1 MTKLLALLLLVAAG
15 SGKIDKLWEKYDSF
29 TQSDRPEDR
38 ISVLENIKK
47 EASARHLTWDYY
59 RACDNIVSVKT
70 FRNWKERENSLAEMK
85 RALES
90 YGDAVALFRY
100 HKEYGKGSAEEYIS
114 SNKKALEASSTPDF
128 YKNDWSIQF
137 YKFGQALTSFL
148 KNDYEYAIWS
158 IRDTAVIKSYS
169 KGRYPIEAF
178 YEYSAITGDGKERE
192 KVLKEFSSKYK
203 GHAAALLA
211 EEDLLS
217 MRLIDD
223 KAGSDDFKRLMEDCR
238 SFKAERDGFTGREKE
253 IAVCCKEVDLIIE
266 ELERQD
272 IICNVNDGKLLLSL
286 KNVPAATVG
295 IYESE
300 GKPVWKKDFHNP
312 AQSFHK
318 MDSIHFDLPVLNDGE
333 YKIEAHHGSVSAS
346 YRYRKQTLSAALR
359 RDADGTSVL
368 VADYLSGKPLD
379 HADLELKYDNGRVR
393 TINGMPLNGFT
404 RIPETA
410 EYKDSELKSVKC
422 SVRDNGIT
430 RISGEIS
437 VYSYYNADT
446 EDDIR
451 QTRAFIITDRGA
463 YIKGETI
470 HFKTILYKGVFS
482 LHCDNSAQN
491 PKARLIDH
499 KGNVIAITDLKTEG
513 YGSAD
518 GSFTT
523 PVDCEGGIYHIEITL
538 NGNRIGSRSV
548 RVDEFV
554 TPTFDVTF
562 DNKELFSRE
571 EDEISFT
578 GTARSFTGH
587 SLSSARA
594 TFTVSGYGSDE
605 ISGPLHIG
613 PGGRFTINIPLPEDK
628 RRGWYTATVRITGAD
643 GETLEFSG
651 SAGFEWMTEVS
662 GQSPYTFEELDG
674 LGMKIIA
681 GDKPVWAAVDLIGA
695 GNRLLKHSIIY
706 FEPTD
711 GRAEHT
717 VSFPYEDSYPDVVNL
732 SVLYFQNGKCR
743 RNSITRYREDHRYD
757 LPLSFSRFVDKS
769 APGQPCRLEIT
780 TLPGTECAVSV
791 YDKSTDG
798 IMPGLWEKLRPS
810 PLPAPNVG
818 YRTFCGRDASE
829 YAMPRT
835 IRIRGAAAANAEND
849 AIPFQM
855 VETKAAFAGD
865 GSSPNIQIRENFA
878 NTLYW
883 NPRIL
888 SGKDGKASFSFTTAD
903 KLSTYR
909 VQVFAHNGKMC
920 NEVIDRDIL
929 VTIPVMVSIAAPQFL
944 YSGDKYILTAA
955 LSNNSEKDVSGKLNM
970 TLFDG
975 DYRTGKILSSTQMP
989 VTAPAGGVTK
999 CDIPVDIPCL
1009 STLGVKITFVPDDSK
1024 DGADALFTSIPVRQ
1038 PVQTL
1043 TEAHSALYTKGIN
1056 EESLIEALRKE
1067 FVNIPGNS
1075 ASLSEISILEMI
1087 GNALPEEVK
1096 TDSDNSLELSK
1107 ALYADFLCRK
1117 LGQSGCS
1124 DAERAAMKDKLLKCF
1139 KDDGGISWFEGMG
1152 SSPIVTAAVLVRIG
1166 GTQDLDIPESVLD
1179 KAVHY
1184 LDSRIL
1190 ATFKGEHPFFT
1201 PSIGQYLLVRS
1212 MHAGVPFNGDGTDT
1226 KTLRKFR
1233 KAASDYLTP
1242 SGARGLNGMI
1252 LEKARRM
1259 KVLHNLQA
1267 TGQGRAL
1274 AGVWKVKV
1282 KRMPA
1287 SEAADLESLMQYAV
1301 RHKSG
1306 GMYYPNA
1313 VMPWR
1318 GLLESELYAHSLL
1331 CDLLSSYDNQ
1341 RSRDIA
1347 DGIRTWI
1354 MVQKET
1360 QQWSD
1365 DPAYIEAI
1373 ASVMNGS
1380 RSVLDTKVIVLNG
1393 QYTKEFK
1400 DIRASGNGM
1409 SIAMTREDA
1418 EPAVGDRI
1426 KLKFKITNDEN
1437 RSFVH
1442 ITLPYDAALR
1452 PVEQLSGYRRG
1463 AYRSVRAGVI
1473 EYWFESYPEEKTT
1486 ITEEFFVT
1494 GAGSFQMPSP
1504 TIESLYA
1511 PHYSANSD
1519 AVTPITYTSR

>member
-1 MTKLLALLLLVAAG
+1 MTKLLALLLVIAAG

-38 ISVLENIKK
+38 INVLEIIKK

-85 RALES
+85 RDLES

-100 HKEYGKGSAEEYIS
+100 HKEYGKGSAKEYIS

-128 YKNDWSIQF
+128 YENDRSIQF
-137 YKFGQALTSFL
+137 YKFGEALPSFL

-158 IRDTAVIKSYS
+158 IRDTAAIKLYS

-238 SFKAERDGFTGREKE
+238 SFKAERAGFTGREKE
-253 IAVCCKEVDLIIE
+253 IAACCKEVDFIIE

-295 IYESE
+295 IYGPE
-300 GKPVWKKDFHNP
+300 GKPVWKKEFHNP

-333 YKIEAHHGSVSAS
+333 YKIEARHGSVTAS
-346 YRYRKQTLSAALR
+346 YKYKKQTLSAALR
-359 RDADGTSVL
+359 RDAEGTAIL
-368 VADYLSGKPLD
+368 VADYLSGKPLGN
-379 HADLELKYDNGRVR
+379 ADLEIRYNDGKVR
-393 TINGMPLNGFT
+393 KIDGMQLNGFT
-404 RIPETA
+404 RIPETS

-422 SVRDNGIT
+422 SVLDNGT
-430 RISGEIS
+430 RRFSGKVHAYS
-437 VYSYYNADT
+437 VYNADT
-446 EDDIR
+446 EDDVR

-470 HFKTILYKGVFS
+470 HFKTIFYKGVFS

-499 KGNVIAITDLKTEG
+499 KGNVIAVTDLKADG
-513 YGSAD
+513 YGSAN

-523 PVDCEGGIYHIEITL
+523 AVDCEGGIYHIEIAL
-538 NGNRIGSRSV
+538 NGNRIGERSV

-571 EDEISFT
+571 EDGIIFT

-587 SLSSARA
+587 SLASARA
-594 TFTVSGYGSDE
+594 TFTVSGYGIDN
-605 ISGPLHIG
+605 ISGTLRIDPD
-613 PGGRFTINIPLPEDK
+613 GRFTINVPLPEDK
-628 RRGWYTATVRITGAD
+628 REGWYTATVRITEAD
-643 GETLEFSG
+643 GETLEFSKC
-651 SAGFEWMTEVS
+651 AGFGWRTDVH
-662 GQSPYTFEELDG
+662 GPSPYTFEELDG

-681 GDKPVWAAVDLIGA
+681 GDKPVWAAIDLIGA
-695 GNRLLKHSIIY
+695 GNKLLEHSIIY

-717 VSFPYEDSYPDVVNL
+717 VSFLYKDSYPDVVSL
-732 SVLYFQNGKCR
+732 SILYFQNGRCR
-743 RNSITRYREDHRYD
+743 RNSITRYREDRRYD
-757 LPLSFSRFVDKS
+757 LPISFSRFVDKS
-769 APGQPCRLEIT
+769 APGLPCCFEIT
-780 TLPGTECAVSV
+780 TLPYTECAVSV
-791 YDKSTDG
+791 YDRSTDG
-798 IMPGLWEKLRPS
+798 IMPGLWESLRPS
-810 PLPAPNVG
+810 PLPAPNAG
-818 YRTFCGRDASE
+818 YSSTCGRDASE
-829 YAMPRT
+829 YATPRT
-835 IRIRGAAAANAEND
+835 IRIRGSAMANSQMD

-855 VETKAAFAGD
+855 VETKAAFTGD
-865 GSSPNIQIRENFA
+865 GSSPNIRIRENFA

-883 NPRIL
+883 APRL
-888 SGKDGKASFSFTTAD
+888 VSGKDGKASFSFTTAD

-909 VQVFAHNGKMC
+909 VQVFAYDREMHNAVA
-920 NEVIDRDIL
+920 NRDIL
-929 VTIPVMVSIAAPQFL
+929 VTIPVKVSVAAPQLL
-944 YSGDKYILTAA
+944 YAGDKYMLTAA
-955 LSNNSEKDVSGKLNM
+955 LSNNSEKNVHGILH
-970 TLFDG
+970 TTFYDG
-975 DYRTGKILSSTQMP
+975 DYRTGNVLSSTRTP
-989 VTAPAGGVTK
+989 VTAAAVGATRCEVPFNIP
-999 CDIPVDIPCL
+999 DI
-1009 STLGVKITFVPDDSK
+1009 STLGVKISFTPNDSEL
-1024 DGADALFTSIPVRQ
+1024 GADALFTSIPVRQ

-1043 TEAHSALYTKGIN
+1043 WEGHSAIYTKGIN
-1056 EESLIEALRKE
+1056 KESLVEALRNE
-1067 FVNIPGNS
+1067 FVNIPGDS
-1075 ASLSEISILEMI
+1075 AALSEISILDMI
-1087 GNALPEEVK
+1087 NQALPEEVR

-1107 ALYADFLCRK
+1107 ALYADFLCRR
-1117 LGQSGCS
+1117 LGRNGCS
-1124 DAERAAMKDKLLKCF
+1124 DAERTAMKAKLVKCF
-1139 KDDGGISWFEGMG
+1139 KDDGGISWFEGMD
-1152 SSPIVTAAVLVRIG
+1152 SSPIVTAAVLMRIG
-1166 GTQDLDIPESVLD
+1166 GTPDLDIPETSLD
-1179 KAVHY
+1179 NAVRY
-1184 LDSRIL
+1184 LDAKIL
-1190 ATFKGEHPFFT
+1190 AAFKGERPIFT
-1201 PSIGQYLLVRS
+1201 PTIGQYLLVRS
-1212 MHAGVPFNGDGTDT
+1212 IYAGVPFNWNGTDT
-1226 KTLRKFR
+1226 KTMKRFR
-1233 KAASDYLTP
+1233 KTVNDYLTP
-1242 SGARGLNGMI
+1242 SSARGLNGMI

-1259 KVLHNLQA
+1259 MILRKLQSSD
-1267 TGQGRAL
+1267 QGLAL

-1282 KRMPA
+1282 KKMAA
-1287 SEAADLESLMQYAV
+1287 SEAADLESIMQYAV

-1331 CDLLSSYDNQ
+1331 CDLLSSYDNPK
-1341 RSRDIA
+1341 SLDIA
-1347 DGIRTWI
+1347 DGIRIWM

-1360 QQWSD
+1360 QQWSS
-1365 DPAYIEAI
+1365 DPACIEAI
-1373 ASVMNGS
+1373 ASVTNGS
-1380 RSVLDTKVIVLNG
+1380 RSVLDTKVIALRG
-1393 QYTKEFK
+1393 KYTKAFR

-1473 EYWFESYPEEKTT
+1473 EYWFESYPEENTT
-1486 ITEEFFVT
+1486 IAEDFFVT
-1494 GAGSFQMPSP
+1494 EAGSFQMPSP